1 MRKFVLI
8 TLLMLS
14 ALSLS
19 AQVQVKGVVKAG
31 DDGQPMIGASVFEK
45 GTLNGVVTDIDGQY
59 VINVTRGDVVLVF
72 SSVGF
77 KTQEVAVDNRGVI
90 DVTLDVDNQLLDEVV
105 VMGYSSKTRGEIT
118 SAVTTVS
125 AEKLKD
131 VVSSNIGDMLQGKV
145 AGVNVIKG
153 SGQPGENPTIRIR
166 GTSSM
171 SASSDPLYVVD
182 GIIGGSYDPDDVE
195 TVTVLKD
202 AGSTGMYGAQANG
215 GVIVITTKKA
225 KQEKLTVNFKA
236 NFGLAVPD
244 FSRQKQMGSK
254 DLYLYMQ
261 EYFRNPE
268 TGYIDYIGFNNLLP
282 PSVLDT
288 DTDWRGILYGPAFS
302 QNYHASVMGRT
313 EKNSYYTSVSF
324 YDEDG
329 TLQNTDFKRINVRSN
344 NTYRPTKWLS
354 ITNNINL
361 YASMDN
367 VLDELLVYYV
377 NGGIPFDNPYDENG
391 KPIPYGSGAQIYN
404 QNKVNPL
411 VAYEGDNLKKGNDNY
426 GIDYDLILDFKIAPW
441 LTFTSQTRA
450 SVSTYSSHYHRAE
463 GVEYMYAGDA
473 IHDEMAMNYGGIT
486 TNMLKAEGK
495 WGRHSL
501 NGLLGYESQMSWYKN
516 VYGQGTGLPYGLH
529 VLSVASSGFK
539 VAGTKTKSGMQ
550 SLISQANYNF
560 DQRYFITASFR
571 VDQSSTFAKD
581 NRTAVFPS
589 LSGAWVVSNERFF
602 NSDIISSLKFKA
614 SWGKT
619 GMKDIG
625 ASKYLESYAYNSS
638 YSGYS
643 SAVPTQMSNDNLK
656 WEQTD
661 QFNAGAEVDI
671 TDRVTVDLNW
681 YHNVTNNLLIY
692 RSLMPSGGFSNQ
704 WQNFGSVLNTGFE
717 AALNVTP
724 IKKGEFLWE
733 VDFSI
738 SYNKNKLFN
747 FGDEV
752 IYKKANWKDMT
763 QVYRDGVALYTWYL
777 REYSGVDPQTGRHQF
792 INETGQKTFDAAE
805 ARYIECGTPIAPW
818 QGGVSTFVTY
828 KNFKLSASGS
838 YAWGNMLYGRRRASS
853 LQSGVGNSLMPS
865 NEDVIWRKPGDNAT
879 IGSPTYA
886 LASVYSTGG
895 LVPGDFF
902 KIRNVTLSYTLPK
915 KFMKACGLTLS
926 LSADNLATFTTVWGA
941 DPEVGIV
948 SYESIVGE
956 IQGLDYRYPNK
967 RQYTFQI
974 NFTF

>member
-1 MRKFVLI
+1 MKKYFLI
-8 TLLMLS
+8 FFLML
-14 ALSLS
+14 ATLSLS
-19 AQVQVKGVVKAG
+19 AQVTVKGVVTAG

-45 GTLNGVVTDIDGQY
+45 GTLNGVITDIDGNY
-59 VINVTRGDVVLVF
+59 TINVAGSNTVLVF

-77 KTQEVAVDNRGVI
+77 KTQEITVGAQGVI
-90 DVTLDVDNQLLDEVV
+90 NVTLDVDNQLLDEVV

-118 SAVTTVS
+118 SAVTTVT
-125 AEKLKD
+125 AEKLQD

-145 AGVNVIKG
+145 AGVNVMKG
-153 SGQPGENPTIRIR
+153 NGQPGEAPTIRIR

-215 GVIVITTKKA
+215 GVIVVTTKRA

-244 FSRQKQMGSK
+244 FDRQQQMNSK

-268 TGYIDYIGFNNLLP
+268 TGYIDYIGFNTLLP
-282 PSVLDT
+282 PSVLDV
-288 DTDWRGILYGPAFS
+288 DTDWRSILYGPAFS
-302 QNYHASVMGRT
+302 QNYHISLMGRT
-313 EKNSYYTSVSF
+313 EKNSYYTSVSY

-329 TLQNTDFKRINVRSN
+329 TLKNTDFKRINVRSN
-344 NTYRPTKWLS
+344 NTYKPTKWLS
-354 ITNNINL
+354 VSNNINL

-367 VLDELLVYYV
+367 TLDDLLVYYV

-391 KPIPYGSGAQIYN
+391 NPVPYASGVKIYN

-411 VAYEGDNLKKGNDNY
+411 IAYEGDNLKKGSDNY
-426 GIDYDLILDFKIAPW
+426 GIDYDLVFDVKLAPW
-441 LTFTSQTRA
+441 LTFVSQTRA
-450 SVSTYSSHYHRAE
+450 SISTFSSHYHRAE

-473 IHDEMAMNYGGIT
+473 IHDEMSMNYGGIT

-495 WGRHSL
+495 WGKHSL
-501 NGLLGYESQMSWYKN
+501 NGLVGYEAQMSWYKN
-516 VYGQGTGLPYGLH
+516 VYGQGVGLPFGLH
-529 VLSVASSGFK
+529 VLSVASSGYA
-539 VAGTKTKSGMQ
+539 VRGTKTKTGMQ

-560 DQRYFITASFR
+560 DQRYFLTASFR

-581 NRTAVFPS
+581 HRTAVFPS
-589 LSGAWVVSNERFF
+589 VSGAWVISNEHFF
-602 NSDIISSLKFKA
+602 DSDVITNLKLKT

-638 YSGYS
+638 YDVYS
-643 SAVPTQMSNDNLK
+643 AAVPAQMSNNDLK

-661 QFNAGAEVDI
+661 QFNVGLELGI
-671 TDRVTVDLNW
+671 TDRASFDLNW
-681 YHNVTNNLLIY
+681 YRNVTNDLLIY
-692 RSLMPSGGFSNQ
+692 RGLMPSGGFSSQ
-704 WQNFGSVLNTGFE
+704 WQNFGSVLNSGFE
-717 AALNVTP
+717 AAVNVTP
-724 IKKGEFLWE
+724 VKTADFQWD

-752 IYKKANWKDMT
+752 IYKKAGWKDMS
-763 QVYRDGVALYTWYL
+763 QVYRDGVELYTWYL
-777 REYSGVDPQTGRHQF
+777 KEYAGVDPETGRHQY
-792 INETGQKTFDAAE
+792 IKEDGSKTFDAAE
-805 ARYIECGTPIAPW
+805 ARYVECGSPITPW
-818 QGGVSTFVTY
+818 QGGVSTYLTY

-838 YAWGNMLYGRRRASS
+838 YAWGNQLYGRRRASG
-853 LQSGVGNSLMPS
+853 LTSGVGNSLYPS
-865 NEDVIWRKPGDNAT
+865 NNDVIWRHPGDIAT
-879 IGSPTYA
+879 IGSPA
-886 LASVYSTGG
+886 YSSGGAYTTGG
-895 LVPGDFF
+895 LVPGNFF

-915 KFMKACGLTLS
+915 KIIKDCGLTLA

-941 DPEVGIV
+941 DPEVGV
-948 SYESIVGE
+948 FAFSDIVGE

-967 RQYTFQI
+967 RQYTFQV